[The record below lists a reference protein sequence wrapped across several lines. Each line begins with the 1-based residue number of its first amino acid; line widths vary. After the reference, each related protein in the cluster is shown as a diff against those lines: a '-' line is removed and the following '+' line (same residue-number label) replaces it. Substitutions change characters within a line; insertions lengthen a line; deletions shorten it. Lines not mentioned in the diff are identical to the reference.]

1 MSELLT
7 NTVEIRGESYVVREI
22 DGKTMREIRKR
33 LKDSPETVEAFLA
46 WKCTVSPPFKSEAEA
61 ADTSHLVLKL
71 ISEEA
76 FRLSTAEGE
85 AKNA

>member
-1 MSELLT
+1 MSLVS
-7 NTVEIRGESYVVREI
+7 NTIEIRGASYVVSEI

-46 WKCTVSPPFKSEAEA
+46 WKCTVTPSFKNEAEA
-61 ADTSHLVLKL
+61 ADTSHLVLRL

-76 FRLSTAEGE
+76 FRLSTAEGGP
-85 AKNA
+85 KND